1 VDRYSAAAEGS
12 KLHACCVLLVK
23 EENSSRMFSNAF
35 SSTTYKYSHV
45 GISRNFYK
53 MRKISGIIIYE
64 YITCV

>member
-1 VDRYSAAAEGS
+1 MDRYSAAAEGS

-45 GISRNFYK
+45 GISRNGCCWY
-53 MRKISGIIIYE
+53 
-64 YITCV
+64 